1 MGNGEFG
8 NLGARALI
16 IHIARSFVGSHYVN
30 GSDGQTPG
38 SANGTSGTRFLELRE
53 KTSFDELAIHAAAT
67 SKLICQGRPS
77 AVGGYKF
84 VKSDKEETQD
94 GKRYKKLI
102 EYQKTVAAMANS
114 PNSWP
119 SFDNTGLYP
128 RRFKA
133 GDTIYLGEDCRGIMH
148 FDCVSFVTYCL
159 IAALGKGWTQSISRF
174 QKGGNGGNQFTVF
187 TKPFPEKFMNAD
199 IFVRVS
205 SDGDHIAFVSEDR
218 RMIHAEWGPSGVV
231 EQPYKDKNWTSMVRL
246 NDSWIG

>member
-16 IHIARSFVGSHYVN
+16 IHIARSFVGCHYVH

-38 SANGTSGTRFLELRE
+38 SKNGTSGTRFLELRE
-53 KTSFDELAIHAAAT
+53 KTDFDNLAIHAAAT
-67 SKLICQGRPS
+67 SKLICQGRPT

-84 VKSDKEETQD
+84 IKSDNADTQD
-94 GKRYKKLI
+94 GRRYKKLL
-102 EYQKTVAAMANS
+102 EYQKIVAASPNS

-128 RRFKA
+128 RRFKP
-133 GDTIYLGEDCRGIMH
+133 GDLIYLGEDCRGIMH

-159 IAALGKGWTQSISRF
+159 IAALGKGRIQGIALF
-174 QKGGNGGNQFTVF
+174 QAGGHGKTQFTVY
-187 TKPFPEKFMNAD
+187 KRPFPEKFMNAD
-199 IFVRVS
+199 ILVRV
-205 SDGDHIAFVSEDR
+205 DPKGDHIAFVTEDR
-218 RMIHAEWGPSGVV
+218 KLIHAEWGPSGVV
-231 EQPYKDKNWTSMVRL
+231 EQNYTDREWTSLVRL